1 MSILG
6 SIAGMLEVNKP
17 RRGPS
22 TTDRINNENQA
33 LARLQMRSGDSANL
47 IRNAEAKFGD
57 DYKNLLETG
66 TPEQIESLQ
75 QITDIQNP
83 VPSDYMLVYGPEK
96 GGDIAFRLTRIANG
110 LLGEDDAYKKDF
122 NWGQA
127 NPVYD
132 DNKKFTG
139 ELKVPV
145 TVTDKKTGG
154 SYDADFTSDG
164 ESTQGKF
171 DQAVAGGDTNPLE
184 TVKSQTR
191 TLNMDEL
198 DEAFLMTKE
207 AIIGASGG
215 DPSLERLRQIGSP
228 GQVQEFI
235 DSLFTTEGSRK
246 VFDDVLQSQSNPT
259 RETETEGKNVPLEQ
273 TEGMIANAASL
284 TPEDVLSGV
293 ARFEKDSSANV
304 KELIKSGYIYQ
315 GGIPFGM
322 DPEKWKAEYDTK
334 TKRDIAYRSVEKYNE
349 LALYTILNEGLDP
362 FSGPMD
368 AFKQLTKVQTEEEGE
383 RFANA
388 KSIYRNKL
396 DRKALKAAF
405 IKDPSKIKEFQTDP
419 LAFAEKYKDGAD
431 QNGRSISGV
440 KLDAKE
446 ATKLNQDIKKEF
458 NWTPDKAKALKQALS
473 RGDREAIVRI
483 STSIIDGKV
492 PSTEIQKQI
501 VSILEKTK
509 NSLSQDGI
517 QKQLNDNIIL
527 AIIASD
533 SSLIASNMG
542 ALTSFAQTG
551 LLDINAATSNM
562 NARAAL
568 ENSKKDQL
576 TFVNDINKFKVFDDT
591 GELTEDV
598 SDLVSFG
605 TQATANNDKDGM
617 LAYEIKASQWIAAWV
632 EKTGDTGFWAEVL
645 SLGQAGG
652 YTAGKFSISPN
663 IKYVERVDSEGAK
676 FVMLDQNGA
685 ETGEKIYAERAKNLL
700 GRSGFELMKVAAA
713 KNKKSE

>member
-6 SIAGMLEVNKP
+6 TIGGMLQVNKP
-17 RRGPS
+17 RSGPS
-22 TTDRINNENQA
+22 TTDRLNSETQA

-57 DYKNLLETG
+57 DYKKLLETG

-127 NPVYD
+127 DPVYD
-132 DNKKFTG
+132 DSKKFTG
-139 ELKVPV
+139 ELRVPV

-171 DQAVAGGDTNPLE
+171 DRAVAGGDANPLE

-215 DPSLERLRQIGSP
+215 DASIERIRQIGSP

-246 VFDDVLQSQSNPT
+246 VFEDILQNQSNPT
-259 RETETEGKNVPLEQ
+259 TETETGGKNVPLEQ
-273 TEGMIANAASL
+273 TEGMMASAASL

-293 ARFEKDSSANV
+293 GRFEKNSSANI

-322 DPEKWKAEYDTK
+322 DPEKWKAEYNTK
-334 TKRDIAYRSVEKYNE
+334 TKRDLAYREVEKYNE
-349 LALYTILNEGLDP
+349 LALSTILTEGLDP
-362 FSGPMD
+362 FSGPVD

-388 KSIYRNKL
+388 KNIYNNKL

-405 IKDPSKIKEFQTDP
+405 IKDPSKIKEFQADP
-419 LAFAEKYKDGAD
+419 LAFAEKYKDGTD

-458 NWTPDKAKALKQALS
+458 NWTPDKAKALKEALA

-551 LLDINAATSNM
+551 LLDIGAATAQTNAQVGMINAKKPDVAISNKIIDFKLFDDKEQLVDATSLVELGM
-562 NARAAL
+562 NARSQEDRRSYAIKAGQWVK
-568 ENSKKDQL
+568 EWAQANSKTTLWQE
-576 TFVNDINKFKVFDDT
+576 VM
-591 GELTEDV
+591 
-598 SDLVSFG
+598 SFG
-605 TQATANNDKDGM
+605 QSYGSDKNQFSAQPNLSFDGKEFFF
-617 LAYEIKASQWIAAWV
+617 LDNRGGR
-632 EKTGDTGFWAEVL
+632 TGGKISADRAQKE
-645 SLGQAGG
+645 LGPEG
-652 YTAGKFSISPN
+652 Y
-663 IKYVERVDSEGAK
+663 
-676 FVMLDQNGA
+676 Q
-685 ETGEKIYAERAKNLL
+685 LL
-700 GRSGFELMKVAAA
+700 LAAA
-713 KNKKSE
+713 SRNEESK

>member
-6 SIAGMLEVNKP
+6 TIGGMLQVNKP
-17 RRGPS
+17 RSGPS
-22 TTDRINNENQA
+22 TTDRLNSETQA

-57 DYKNLLETG
+57 DYKKLLETG

-127 NPVYD
+127 DPVYD
-132 DNKKFTG
+132 DSKKFTG
-139 ELKVPV
+139 ELRVPV

-171 DQAVAGGDTNPLE
+171 DRAVAGGDANPLE

-215 DPSLERLRQIGSP
+215 DASIERIRQIGSP

-259 RETETEGKNVPLEQ
+259 RETETGGKNVPLEQ
-273 TEGMIANAASL
+273 TEGMMASAASL

-293 ARFEKDSSANV
+293 GRFEKNSSANI

-322 DPEKWKAEYDTK
+322 DPEKWKAEYNTK
-334 TKRDIAYRSVEKYNE
+334 TKRDLAYREVEKYNE
-349 LALYTILNEGLDP
+349 LALSTILTEGLDP
-362 FSGPMD
+362 FSGPVD

-388 KSIYRNKL
+388 KNIYNNKL

-405 IKDPSKIKEFQTDP
+405 IKDPSKIKEFQADP
-419 LAFAEKYKDGAD
+419 LAFAEKYKDGTD

-458 NWTPDKAKALKQALS
+458 NWTPDKAKALKEALA

-517 QKQLNDNIIL
+517 QKQLNDNIVL

-551 LLDINAATSNM
+551 LLDIGAATAQTNAQVGMINAKKPDVAISNKIIDFKLFDDKEQLVDATSLVELGM
-562 NARAAL
+562 NARSQEDRRSYAIKAGQWVK
-568 ENSKKDQL
+568 EWAQANSKTTLWQE
-576 TFVNDINKFKVFDDT
+576 VM
-591 GELTEDV
+591 
-598 SDLVSFG
+598 SFG
-605 TQATANNDKDGM
+605 QSYGSDKNQFSAQPNLSFDGKEFFF
-617 LAYEIKASQWIAAWV
+617 LDNRGGR
-632 EKTGDTGFWAEVL
+632 TGGKISADRAQKE
-645 SLGQAGG
+645 LGPEG
-652 YTAGKFSISPN
+652 Y
-663 IKYVERVDSEGAK
+663 
-676 FVMLDQNGA
+676 Q
-685 ETGEKIYAERAKNLL
+685 LL
-700 GRSGFELMKVAAA
+700 LAAA
-713 KNKKSE
+713 SRNEESK

>member
-6 SIAGMLEVNKP
+6 TIGGMLQVNKP
-17 RRGPS
+17 RSGPS
-22 TTDRINNENQA
+22 TTDRLNSETQA

-57 DYKNLLETG
+57 DYKKLLETG

-127 NPVYD
+127 DPVYD
-132 DNKKFTG
+132 DSKKFTG
-139 ELKVPV
+139 ELRVPV

-171 DQAVAGGDTNPLE
+171 DRAVAGGDANPLE

-215 DPSLERLRQIGSP
+215 DASIERIRQIGSP

-246 VFDDVLQSQSNPT
+246 VFEDILQNQSNPT
-259 RETETEGKNVPLEQ
+259 TETETGGKNVPLEQ
-273 TEGMIANAASL
+273 TEGMMASAASL

-293 ARFEKDSSANV
+293 GRFEKNSSANI

-322 DPEKWKAEYDTK
+322 DPEKWKAEYNTK
-334 TKRDIAYRSVEKYNE
+334 TKRDLAYREVEKYNE
-349 LALYTILNEGLDP
+349 LALSTILTEGLDP
-362 FSGPMD
+362 FSGPVD

-388 KSIYRNKL
+388 KNIYNNKL

-405 IKDPSKIKEFQTDP
+405 IKDPSKIKEFQADP
-419 LAFAEKYKDGAD
+419 LAFAEKYKDGTD

-458 NWTPDKAKALKQALS
+458 NWTPDKAKALKEALA

-517 QKQLNDNIIL
+517 QKQLNDNIVL

-551 LLDINAATSNM
+551 LLDIGAATAQTNAQVGMINAKKPDVAISNKIIDFKLFDDKEQLVDATSLVELGM
-562 NARAAL
+562 NARSQEDRRSYAIKAGQWVK
-568 ENSKKDQL
+568 EWAQANSKTTLWQE
-576 TFVNDINKFKVFDDT
+576 VM
-591 GELTEDV
+591 
-598 SDLVSFG
+598 SFG
-605 TQATANNDKDGM
+605 QSYGSDKNQFSAQPNLSFDGKEFFF
-617 LAYEIKASQWIAAWV
+617 LDNRGGR
-632 EKTGDTGFWAEVL
+632 TGGKISADRAQKE
-645 SLGQAGG
+645 LGPEG
-652 YTAGKFSISPN
+652 Y
-663 IKYVERVDSEGAK
+663 
-676 FVMLDQNGA
+676 Q
-685 ETGEKIYAERAKNLL
+685 LL
-700 GRSGFELMKVAAA
+700 LAAA
-713 KNKKSE
+713 SRNEESK